1 MDKETYA
8 IPSGIAS
15 ATLFAVHCHHWK
27 DDIDQEDVADTNK
40 KVPLIYEYLLV
51 QNHTDENNNTVT
63 ESTSIY
69 KGGKILNHILKLQTI

>member
-1 MDKETYA
+1 LDKETYA

-40 KVPLIYEYLLV
+40 KNPLIYEYLLV
-51 QNHTDENNNTVT
+51 QNHTDDSNNTVT

-69 KGGKILNHILKLQTI
+69 KGGKILDNILELII